1 MGWNTVEILKEAPA
15 LQGIQNGDF
24 FYFVHSYYVVP
35 EEKDSVA
42 TLTTYGAPFASGIW
56 KENIFAIQFHPEKSQ
71 EKGLR
76 VLENFVKA
84 I

>member
-1 MGWNTVEILKEAPA
+1 MPTKKPNEINRSPNQFWISWTA
-15 LQGIQNGDF
+15 
-24 FYFVHSYYVVP
+24 YVVP

-42 TLTTYGAPFASGIW
+42 TLTTYGAPFASSIW
-56 KENIFAIQFHPEKSQ
+56 KENLYAIQFHPEKRQ